1 MNPKLYISIFIFFFL
16 NVSFIRLSAQEK
28 SYRSD
33 ELLNMSL
40 DELLNLKISTAGK
53 IEQKLS
59 DVPASVVL
67 ISRDEIETIGY
78 QSVEEILT
86 NVPGFYLID
95 DYTWI
100 GQKNYGVRGF
110 FSTGQFDNVSVL
122 INGISQK
129 STLLDSYPTEKFDIP
144 VEAIDRIEIIRGPMS
159 VMYGSGAFFGAI
171 NIITNDLDET
181 EGNIYS
187 GSVGNQGLYKLF
199 AGLREKNENFKYSL
213 YGSQYNDDGIDVPFS
228 KMMSDASIVTKPVA
242 DGGWNLDSNR
252 TTKKLSTNRRHFY
265 FNGSYKNLTFDFGM
279 SHSRKNIFETI
290 AGYGDGSWV
299 NYNTSQF
306 SVRYNKKLSAI
317 TSFEGK
323 FGYLNDYHWVDNEF
337 YYRHSYTNN
346 WLRSNSYELEL
357 LARITPN
364 ENLSLI
370 AGIHHNCIF
379 DYIILADY
387 IGLGYLP
394 NLEISYDDDIV
405 SDAFYAQTEYAF
417 SEKLKTVAG
426 FRLERLNPYAFDLN
440 LNFPEASTLG
450 TNQPPTVIHGE
461 FNPRRT
467 FEFIP
472 RLAFIYSITEKHIL
486 KLLYGK
492 AIKQP
497 NPTSNLDVALN
508 DTPQLKPAEIN
519 TFELNYIA
527 TLSPKVLTNFS
538 VFRNKLNNL
547 ISRTNILTDEESIIA
562 STNAGKMSTMGIE
575 ANLQLLPFSNL
586 KIDLSV
592 SYQNSKNER
601 KGFEEIELEYAPKFL
616 AYGRLFWDISDRIS
630 FSASGRFVDKMY
642 AGWNMENLDSN
653 NLPFIP
659 ANDPLKGRL
668 GYDVKSN
675 FTVDCNFRVNQLFN
689 SGIYFN
695 TKFSNLFNTDV
706 YYPTTTSNP
715 MFDLGT
721 MGRGRTFLITLGYK
735 L

>member
-1 MNPKLYISIFIFFFL
+1 MNAKLYISILFFL
-16 NVSFIRLSAQEK
+16 FLIFPFIQLSAQEK
-28 SYRSD
+28 SFRSD
-33 ELLNMSL
+33 ELLSMSL

-67 ISRDEIETIGY
+67 ISRDEIEKVGY

-95 DYTWI
+95 DYTWL

-129 STLLDSYPTEKFDIP
+129 STLLDSYPTEKFDVP

-181 EGNIYS
+181 DGNIFS
-187 GSVGNQGLYKLF
+187 GSVGNQGLNKLF

-213 YGSQYNDDGIDVPFS
+213 YGSQYSDDGIDVPFS
-228 KMMSDASIVTKPVA
+228 KMMSNASIVTKPVTA
-242 DGGWNLDSNR
+242 GGWNLDSDR
-252 TTKKLSTNRRHFY
+252 TTKKLSTNRRHFS
-265 FNGSYKNLTFDFGM
+265 FNGNYKNLTIDFGM
-279 SHSRKNIFETI
+279 VHSRKNVFETI

-299 NYNTSQF
+299 NFNTSQF
-306 SVRYNKKLSAI
+306 SVRYNKSLSDI
-317 TSFEGK
+317 ISIESK

-337 YYRHSYTNN
+337 YYKHSYTNN
-346 WLRSNSYELEL
+346 LLRSNSYELEL

-364 ENLSLI
+364 EDLSLVV
-370 AGIHHNCIF
+370 GMYRNTIF

-387 IGLGYLP
+387 VGLGYLP
-394 NLEISYDDDIV
+394 NLEITYDNDIV
-405 SDAFYAQTEYAF
+405 SGAFYAQSEYAI
-417 SEKLKTVAG
+417 SDKLKTVAG
-426 FRLERLNPYAFDLN
+426 LRLERLNPYNFDLN

-450 TNQPPTVIHGE
+450 TNQPPTIIPGE
-461 FNPRRT
+461 FKPRRI

-472 RLAFIYSITEKHIL
+472 RLAVIYSITENHIL
-486 KLLYGK
+486 KLLYGE

-508 DTPQLKPAEIN
+508 SSPQLKPAEIK

-527 TLSPKVLTNFS
+527 SLSPKVLANFS
-538 VFRNKLNNL
+538 VFRNKLDNL
-547 ISRTNILTDEESIIA
+547 ISRINILNDEGSIIV
-562 STNAGKMSTMGIE
+562 STNAGKMTTTGVE
-575 ANLQLLPFSNL
+575 ANLQILPVSNL
-586 KIDLSV
+586 KIDMSV
-592 SYQNSKNER
+592 SYQNSKNQR
-601 KGFEEIELEYAPKFL
+601 KGFEQIDLEYAPKLL
-616 AYGRLFWDISDRIS
+616 AYGKLLWDISDKIS
-630 FSASGRFVDKMY
+630 FSMAGRFVDKMH
-642 AGWNMENLDSN
+642 AGWNLDNLDNN
-653 NLPFIP
+653 NLPFVP
-659 ANDPLKGRL
+659 VNDPLKGRL

-675 FTVDCNFRVNQLFN
+675 FTVDSNLRINQLFN
-689 SGIYFN
+689 TGFYFN
-695 TKFSNLFNTDV
+695 ARFSNLFNSDV
-706 YYPTTTSNP
+706 YYPTTPSNP

-721 MGRGRTFLITLGYK
+721 MGRGRTFMITLGCK
-735 L
+735 I